1 MNKEDINKKIE
12 ELKNDANYY
21 GDMGKQFLSNSDIG
35 DLLYNPKNF
44 KKKSETTKALIEGS
58 YFHTAMLEPN
68 KLPYIQ
74 VVDASSRNT
83 NIYKDAVK
91 ESGGSML
98 LLRSEVD
105 DLNNIVN
112 IMKGNLHFYDNIYA
126 QGNQFEVPNVKEI
139 YGVMWKGK
147 ADIVGTDMIIDIKTT
162 SSISDF
168 RWNAKKYNY
177 DSQAFLYQE
186 FFGKPMVFYVIDKTT
201 GMLGEYNCSDDFLES
216 GRVKVISAV
225 DQYNKFFGKD
235 AWADINSYIIEEE
248 L

>member
-1 MNKEDINKKIE
+1 MSTNIIE
-12 ELKNDANYY
+12 KLQNDADYY
-21 GDMGKQFLSNSDIG
+21 GDYGKQFLSNSDIG

-98 LLRSEVD
+98 LLRSEVIELD
-105 DLNNIVN
+105 NLIN

-126 QGNQFEVPNVKEI
+126 QGNQFEVPNVKEV

-162 SSISDF
+162 SSINDF
-168 RWNAKKYNY
+168 RYNAKKYNY
-177 DSQAFLYQE
+177 DSQAYLYQE

-235 AWADINSYIIEEE
+235 AWSDINSYIIEEE

>member
-1 MNKEDINKKIE
+1 MSTNIIE
-12 ELKNDANYY
+12 KLQNDADYY
-21 GDMGKQFLSNSDIG
+21 GDYGKQFLSNSDIG

-44 KKKSETTKALIEGS
+44 KKNSETTKALIEGS

-68 KLPYIQ
+68 KLPDFQI
-74 VVDASSRNT
+74 VDASSRNT

-98 LLRSEVD
+98 LLRSEAD
-105 DLNNIVN
+105 ELNNIVN

-139 YGVMWKGK
+139 YGAMWKGK

-162 SSISDF
+162 SSINDF
-168 RWNAKKYNY
+168 RYNAKKYNY
-177 DSQAFLYQE
+177 DSQAYLYQE

-216 GRVKVISAV
+216 GRIKVISAV

>member
-1 MNKEDINKKIE
+1 MSTNIIE
-12 ELKNDANYY
+12 KLQNDADYY
-21 GDMGKQFLSNSDIG
+21 GDYGKQFLSNSDIG

-68 KLPYIQ
+68 KLTDFQI
-74 VVDASSRNT
+74 VDASSRNT

-91 ESGGSML
+91 ESGASML
-98 LLRSEVD
+98 LLRSEVIELD
-105 DLNNIVN
+105 NLIN

-147 ADIVGTDMIIDIKTT
+147 ADIVSKDTIIDIKTT

>member
-1 MNKEDINKKIE
+1 MSTNIIE
-12 ELKNDANYY
+12 QLKNDANYY

-68 KLPYIQ
+68 KLSTFQ

-91 ESGGSML
+91 ESGASML
-98 LLRSEVD
+98 LLKSEVIELD
-105 DLNNIVN
+105 NLVS

-147 ADIVGTDMIIDIKTT
+147 ADIVTNDMIIDIKTT
-162 SSISDF
+162 SDINSF
-168 RWNAKKYNY
+168 RYNAKKYNY
-177 DSQAFLYQE
+177 DSQAYLYQE
-186 FFGKPMVFYVIDKTT
+186 FFGKPMVFYVVDKTT
-201 GMLGEYNCSDDFLES
+201 GMLGEYSCSDDFLES

>member
-1 MNKEDINKKIE
+1 MSTNIIE
-12 ELKNDANYY
+12 KLQNDADYY
-21 GDMGKQFLSNSDIG
+21 GDYGKQFLSNSDIG

-98 LLRSEVD
+98 LLRSEVIELD
-105 DLNNIVN
+105 NLIK

-147 ADIVGTDMIIDIKTT
+147 ADIVGTDAIIDIKTT
-162 SSISDF
+162 SDINSF
-168 RWNAKKYNY
+168 RYNAKKYNY
-177 DSQAFLYQE
+177 DSQAYLYQE

>member
-1 MNKEDINKKIE
+1 MSTNIVEQ
-12 ELKNDANYY
+12 LKNDANYY
-21 GDMGKQFLSNSDIG
+21 GDLGKQFLSNSDIG

-68 KLPYIQ
+68 KLPDFQI
-74 VVDASSRNT
+74 VKASSRNT

-91 ESGGSML
+91 ESGASML
-98 LLRSEVD
+98 LLRSEAD
-105 DLNNIVN
+105 DLNNIVK

-126 QGNQFEVPNVKEI
+126 QGNQFEVPNVKEV

-162 SSISDF
+162 SNINDF
-168 RWNAKKYNY
+168 RYNAKKYNY
-177 DSQAFLYQE
+177 DSQAYLYQE

>member
-1 MNKEDINKKIE
+1 MSTNIIE
-12 ELKNDANYY
+12 QLKNDANYY

-68 KLPYIQ
+68 KLSTFQ

-91 ESGGSML
+91 ESGASML
-98 LLRSEVD
+98 LLRSEVIELD
-105 DLNNIVN
+105 NLVS

-139 YGVMWKGK
+139 YGAMWKGK
-147 ADIVGTDMIIDIKTT
+147 ADIVTNDMIIDIKTT
-162 SSISDF
+162 SDINSF
-168 RWNAKKYNY
+168 RYNAKKYNY
-177 DSQAFLYQE
+177 DSQAYLYQE
-186 FFGKPMVFYVIDKTT
+186 FFGKPMVFYVVDKTT
-201 GMLGEYNCSDDFLES
+201 GMLGEYSCSDDFLES

>member
-1 MNKEDINKKIE
+1 MSTNIIE
-12 ELKNDANYY
+12 KLQNDADYY
-21 GDMGKQFLSNSDIG
+21 GDYGKQFLSNSDIG

-68 KLPYIQ
+68 KLTDFQI
-74 VVDASSRNT
+74 VEASSRNT

-91 ESGGSML
+91 ESGKDML

-105 DLNNIVN
+105 DLNNVIN

-139 YGVMWKGK
+139 YGAMWKGK

-162 SSISDF
+162 SSINDF

>member
-1 MNKEDINKKIE
+1 MSTNIIE
-12 ELKNDANYY
+12 QLKNDANYY

-44 KKKSETTKALIEGS
+44 KKKREVTKPMIEGN

-68 KLPYIQ
+68 KLSDFQI
-74 VVDASSRNT
+74 VDASSRNT

-91 ESGGSML
+91 ESSKDIL

-105 DLNNIVN
+105 ELNNIVN

-126 QGNQFEVPNVKEI
+126 QDNRFEVPNVKEI

-147 ADIVGTDMIIDIKTT
+147 ADIVSKDTIIDIKTT
-162 SSISDF
+162 SDINSF
-168 RWNAKKYNY
+168 RYSAKKYNY
-177 DSQAFLYQE
+177 DSQAYLYQE

>member
-1 MNKEDINKKIE
+1 MSTNIIE
-12 ELKNDANYY
+12 QLKNDANYY
-21 GDMGKQFLSNSDIG
+21 GDLGKQFLSNSDIG

-139 YGVMWKGK
+139 YGAMWKGK
-147 ADIVGTDMIIDIKTT
+147 ADIVTNDMIIDIKTT
-162 SSISDF
+162 SDINSF
-168 RWNAKKYNY
+168 RYNAKKYNY
-177 DSQAFLYQE
+177 DSQAYLYQE
-186 FFGKPMVFYVIDKTT
+186 FFGKPMVFYVVDKTT
-201 GMLGEYNCSDDFLES
+201 GMLGEYSCSDDFLES
-216 GRVKVISAV
+216 GRIKVISAV

>member
-1 MNKEDINKKIE
+1 MSTNIIE
-12 ELKNDANYY
+12 KLQNDADYY
-21 GDMGKQFLSNSDIG
+21 GDYGKQFLSNSDIG

-68 KLPYIQ
+68 KLTDFQI
-74 VVDASSRNT
+74 VEASSRNT

-91 ESGGSML
+91 ESGKDVL

-105 DLNNIVN
+105 DLNNVIN

-162 SSISDF
+162 SSINDF

-201 GMLGEYNCSDDFLES
+201 GMLGEYSCSDDFLES